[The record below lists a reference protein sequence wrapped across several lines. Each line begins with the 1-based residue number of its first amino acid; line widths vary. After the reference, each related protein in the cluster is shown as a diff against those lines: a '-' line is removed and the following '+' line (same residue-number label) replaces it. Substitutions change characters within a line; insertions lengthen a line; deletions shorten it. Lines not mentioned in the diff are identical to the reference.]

1 MHVGMLKCFPSIS
14 FYFLSPCA
22 LTTLMQNDLLFFSP
36 LWLFWLFC
44 YCLNS
49 SCCYDLKKRDG
60 RTTKITIREKKKV
73 KSHKSTNSRQENLKM
88 WLTGWNTGSRKIR
101 HPMHCHFF
109 LRLPSSPIFSGVDWC
124 FCIWFILSCL
134 VFFSFILGRGEIPLF
149 SLFFFILTSHSLF
162 FLLAIY
168 LYMYVL
174 SLSYLD
180 FELDLISEVIS
191 RLVLDVLIYFSLP
204 LVYIHIASIFIYIFG
219 NYILLLY

>member
-1 MHVGMLKCFPSIS
+1 M
-14 FYFLSPCA
+14 
-22 LTTLMQNDLLFFSP
+22 
-36 LWLFWLFC
+36 
-44 YCLNS
+44 
-49 SCCYDLKKRDG
+49 
-60 RTTKITIREKKKV
+60 
-73 KSHKSTNSRQENLKM
+73 
-88 WLTGWNTGSRKIR
+88 
-101 HPMHCHFF
+101 
-109 LRLPSSPIFSGVDWC
+109 
-124 FCIWFILSCL
+124 SCL